1 MGFPWLAVL
10 TVWTLLIGPILD
22 GPRHE
27 RTSGKT
33 RAATHSTLRK

>member
-10 TVWTLLIGPILD
+10 TLWTLLIGPILD
-22 GPRHE
+22 GPRHD

-33 RAATHSTLRK
+33 RAATQSALRK